1 MLGVWGEGVVVDN
14 VKLRRSIISCSF
26 VVLTGAG
33 GSGRANALLG
43 TGVTVEFT
51 EVILS
56 PVPVDVS

>member
-1 MLGVWGEGVVVDN
+1 VSGVWGEGVVVDN

-43 TGVTVEFT
+43 IGVTVAFT
-51 EVILS
+51 EVTLS

>member
-1 MLGVWGEGVVVDN
+1 VLGVWGEGVVVAN

-43 TGVTVEFT
+43 MGVTVAFT
-51 EVILS
+51 EVMLS

>member
-1 MLGVWGEGVVVDN
+1 MLGVWGDGVVVVN

-43 TGVTVEFT
+43 IGVTVAFT
-51 EVILS
+51 EVMLS

>member
-1 MLGVWGEGVVVDN
+1 MSGVWGDGVVVVN

-43 TGVTVEFT
+43 IGVTVAFT
-51 EVILS
+51 EVMLS
-56 PVPVDVS
+56 LVPVDVS

>member
-1 MLGVWGEGVVVDN
+1 MLGVWGEGVVVVN

-26 VVLTGAG
+26 GVLTGAG
-33 GSGRANALLG
+33 GLGRANALLG
-43 TGVTVEFT
+43 TGATVKFS

>member
-1 MLGVWGEGVVVDN
+1 MLGVWGEGVVVAN

-43 TGVTVEFT
+43 MGVTVAFT
-51 EVILS
+51 EVMLS